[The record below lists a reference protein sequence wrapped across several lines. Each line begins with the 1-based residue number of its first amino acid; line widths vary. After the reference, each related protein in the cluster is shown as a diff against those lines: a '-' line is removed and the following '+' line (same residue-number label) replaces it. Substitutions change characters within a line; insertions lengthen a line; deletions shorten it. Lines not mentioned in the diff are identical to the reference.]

1 MGCCGLPAGIGALA
15 CLLAERVPDDDE
27 LALLAAVFT
36 QLGDSLALIAVQ
48 RAVCESRKRECDG
61 A

>member
-15 CLLAERVPDDDE
+15 CLLAENVPDDDE

-36 QLGDSLALIAVQ
+36 QLGDTLDTLLAARTL
-48 RAVCESRKRECDG
+48 CNNK
-61 A
+61 